1 MKIPF
6 TTDEFLG
13 VFERYN
19 ESIWPLQLVFFGL
32 AVYACFSIV
41 RKASHTI
48 NFVFSLLA
56 FFWIWMGVFYHLI
69 FFSQINKA
77 ANIFGILFIAQG
89 LMFLY
94 YGAYRQ
100 RIKLEVARDVPGV
113 LGFVFVVYALIGYP
127 LLGGLTGHVYPA
139 APTFGVPCPTTIF
152 TFGILLFAQKRVPWY
167 LLIIPFLWSLLG
179 FSAAIN
185 LSVPQ
190 DYGLVIAGVVSTIIV
205 VFAKPKE
212 TVHTGMA
219 DRTSTSRS
227 NVVHRT

>member
-6 TTDEFLG
+6 TTNEFLQ

-19 ESIWPLQLVFFGL
+19 ENIWPLQVMFYAL
-32 AVYACFSIV
+32 AVYACMSIV
-41 RKASHTI
+41 RKASHTSSI
-48 NFVFSLLA
+48 VFAVLA
-56 FFWIWMGVFYHLI
+56 FFWIWMGVVYHLL

-94 YGAYRQ
+94 HGTYRQ
-100 RIKLEVARDVPGV
+100 SIKLKAARDVSGV
-113 LGFVFVVYALIGYP
+113 LGFVLVLYALIGYP
-127 LLGGLTGHVYPA
+127 LFGMLTGHVYPA

-152 TFGILLFAQKRVPWY
+152 TFGVLLFAQERIQWY
-167 LLIIPFLWSLLG
+167 VVIIPFLWSLLG

-212 TVHTGMA
+212 TVHA
-219 DRTSTSRS
+219 DLA
-227 NVVHRT
+227 V